1 MEKVNGEERKKG
13 DSLAAILNCCLYFK
27 CVLFKKKI
35 PLFPKSHSLEKST
48 KIGVCERGSRLWN
61 IPFSRVKLLY

>member
-1 MEKVNGEERKKG
+1 MNGKGMEEKEKKEFIG
-13 DSLAAILNCCLYFK
+13 GHFKLLSLFDMCPFL
-27 CVLFKKKI
+27 KKI
-35 PLFPKSHSLEKST
+35 ALFPKSHSLEKST